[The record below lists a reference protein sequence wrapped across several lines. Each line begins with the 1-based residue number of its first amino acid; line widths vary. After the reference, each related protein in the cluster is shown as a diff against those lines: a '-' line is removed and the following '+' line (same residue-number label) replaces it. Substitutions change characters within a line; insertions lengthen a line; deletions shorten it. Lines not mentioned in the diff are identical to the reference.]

1 MDMYAR
7 LYLKWITN
15 RALLQS
21 TGNSA
26 QCYVAA
32 RMGGEFGGRM
42 DYISFFCLPKT
53 TTTLLIGY
61 TPIQNKKL
69 KKYCCDS
76 NKQGLK
82 DKYLIPLT
90 QATQSRQIHGDRKQN
105 GGGQGLGGGENGELL
120 FSQYRISLWDN
131 AKVLEIANSDG
142 HKTL

>member
-1 MDMYAR
+1 MIQIHLLTKQTEFKNKLVVLGGRMKERDIREFGMDMYAR

-61 TPIQNKKL
+61 TPIQNKKVKKKKRLGQILSYSTLIFYFIIINEL
-69 KKYCCDS
+69 KIIFLYFCFLYQRLS
-76 NKQGLK
+76 S
-82 DKYLIPLT
+82 P
-90 QATQSRQIHGDRKQN
+90 
-105 GGGQGLGGGENGELL
+105 
-120 FSQYRISLWDN
+120 
-131 AKVLEIANSDG
+131 
-142 HKTL
+142 